1 MARDKSLVVAFV
13 LDDTA
18 RAIAQAA
25 LGGGVEIICLPDI
38 ATDARVDVL
47 RAAGAV
53 LAWNLKDFSSAELA
67 AMSGVAV
74 LQFMTAGVDFIPLG
88 TLPDHVVVAANGGAY
103 AESMAEHAL
112 AMALAAARKIVL
124 AHAEVARGEFHQHR
138 PNRMLAG
145 GVCAILGYGGIGV
158 ATARLMRAVGM
169 RVHAINRSPRADALL
184 DWFGTPEQLDT
195 MLAAGDVLVI
205 ATPLTRATTGMI
217 GAREL
222 RLMKPDAILINLA
235 RGEIIDEA
243 ALFAHLQAEKNFTA
257 CLDAWWVEPVRH
269 GAFRMDYPFTD
280 LPNVVASP
288 HNSASVPDS
297 RVLGLQRA
305 VANCARA
312 LRGDM
317 PLHIVQLE
325 DRMM

>member
-1 MARDKSLVVAFV
+1 MARGNNLVVAFA
-13 LDDTA
+13 LDDAA
-18 RAIAQAA
+18 RAIARDT
-25 LGGGVEIICLPDI
+25 LGRGVEIVCLPDI
-38 ATDARVDVL
+38 AMDARAGVL

-53 LAWNLKDFSSAELA
+53 LARNVKDFSAEELA
-67 AMSGVAV
+67 ALSGVAL

-88 TLPDHVVVAANGGAY
+88 ALPDNVVVAANGGAY

-112 AMALAAARKIVL
+112 AMALAAARRIVL

-158 ATARLMRAVGM
+158 ATARLMKAIGM
-169 RVHAINRSPRADALL
+169 RVHAINRSPRVDPML
-184 DWFGTPEQLDT
+184 DWFGAPEQLDT
-195 MLAAGDVLVI
+195 MLAAADVLVI
-205 ATPLTRATTGMI
+205 ATPLTRATTGLI

-222 RLMKPDAILINLA
+222 KLMKPDAILINLA

-243 ALFAHLQAEKNFTA
+243 ALFAHLQTTKAFTA

-269 GAFRMDYPFTD
+269 GEFRMDYPFTD

-288 HNSASVPDS
+288 HNSASVPES

-305 VANCARA
+305 AENCARA
-312 LRGDM
+312 LRGET
-317 PLHIVQLE
+317 PLFLVRPE
-325 DRMM
+325 DRMQ